1 MHLAGAALGL
11 GSQHVTIQIDAPFKR
26 LLGVPDPLKL
36 VLIMPFGYPEFAP
49 YPGSRRPLE
58 AMVHRE
64 RYEMEKF
71 IPNKEIIAYIRALR
85 DATVPIYRQGYTGAD
100 GLDKGDKS

>member
-1 MHLAGAALGL
+1 
-11 GSQHVTIQIDAPFKR
+11 
-26 LLGVPDPLKL
+26 
-36 VLIMPFGYPEFAP
+36 
-49 YPGSRRPLE
+49 
-58 AMVHRE
+58 VHRE